1 MTRWWESEPSPGP
14 EPPHTGTDRIKLLLL
29 FVFYYFVN
37 CCFLR
42 FLKRVVVVQ
51 ISDGENKLLSH
62 HHVSFTPGEHLT
74 CFTPRWWHLTCF
86 TPRWCV
92 KQVRCSPAAEDAH
105 LLQLR
110 LSLTH
115 VTVEEESSR
124 WRGWWEM
131 FRCNVN
137 VNQFFYIK
145 RSGTFY
151 VPVFLFCCCYSV
163 V

>member
-1 MTRWWESEPSPGP
+1 M
-14 EPPHTGTDRIKLLLL
+14 
-29 FVFYYFVN
+29 FYYFVN

-62 HHVSFTPGEHLT
+62 HHVSFTPGEH
-74 CFTPRWWHLTCF
+74 RG
-86 TPRWCV
+86 V
-92 KQVRCSPAAEDAH
+92 KQVRCSPAAEDAASQFDTRDSRRRIIEVTGMMGNVS
-105 LLQLR
+105 LQR
-110 LSLTH
+110 QREP
-115 VTVEEESSR
+115 V
-124 WRGWWEM
+124 
-131 FRCNVN
+131 
-137 VNQFFYIK
+137 FFIK

>member
-62 HHVSFTPGEHLT
+62 HHVSFTPGEH
-74 CFTPRWWHLTCF
+74 RG
-86 TPRWCV
+86 V

-137 VNQFFYIK
+137 VNQFFFLYK
-145 RSGTFY
+145 TFRNILCSC
-151 VPVFLFCCCYSV
+151 VPVLLLLLCCV
-163 V
+163 NM

>member
-62 HHVSFTPGEHLT
+62 HHASFTPGEHLT

-92 KQVRCSPAAEDAH
+92 KQVRCSPAAEDAASQFDTRDSRRRIIEVTGMMGNVS
-105 LLQLR
+105 LQR
-110 LSLTH
+110 QREP
-115 VTVEEESSR
+115 V
-124 WRGWWEM
+124 
-131 FRCNVN
+131 
-137 VNQFFYIK
+137 FYIK